1 MVELSFKTQ
10 AYKVYAPWLYKWT
23 RWRAK
28 HLYSQDTAN
37 INEVTAMLWDRY
49 LAKKFLA
56 EAGRVGAAAVAN
68 IPWSKQSDILFILGC
83 GSSIN
88 KITPEEWDLVAQ
100 YDSIGVNYFYF
111 HDFKPTAHFIELG
124 KSEAACAAV
133 HKYLLNNPIRTEPV
147 FMQIRH
153 LVNNGIQLTS
163 PGNRVKLY
171 SPTTM
176 KSRDLSVLRRYL
188 AAYYVPRFNSSPL
201 IHHSSTLDCIINFA
215 VRQGYKKLCLLGVDL
230 NNSAYFWDA
239 DPTKAQNNMAIA
251 AVNADYQA
259 ANWQRDAAIQHA
271 TVDKQLT
278 EKLNCLDLMDYLSL
292 LKDTELKHR
301 HIELV
306 VANPQSL
313 LTELFAYQSIADAA
327 GVNK

>member
-1 MVELSFKTQ
+1 MVELAFKTK
-10 AYKVYAPWLYKWT
+10 AYKVYAPWIYKWT
-23 RWRAK
+23 QWQAK
-28 HLYSQDTAN
+28 RRYNN
-37 INEVTAMLWDRY
+37 ITENLNEVTAMFWDRF
-49 LAKKFLA
+49 LANKFLA
-56 EAGRVGAAAVAN
+56 EAKRVGATAVTK
-68 IPWSKQSDILFILGC
+68 IPWSRQSDILFILGC

-88 KITPEEWDLVAQ
+88 NITAEEWQLVAQ
-100 YDSIGVNYFYF
+100 HDSIGVNYFYF

-124 KSEAACAAV
+124 KSKAAYDAI
-133 HKYLLNNPIRTEPV
+133 HQYLLNDPARTEPV

-153 LVNNGIQLTS
+153 LVNNGIQLTCLD
-163 PGNRVKLY
+163 NKVRLY

-176 KSRDLSVLRRYL
+176 KSRNPSVLRRYL
-188 AAYYVPRFNSSPL
+188 SAYYVPRFKSSPL

-215 VRQGYKKLCLLGVDL
+215 VREGYKKLCLLGVDL
-230 NNSAYFWDA
+230 SNSAYFWDA
-239 DPTKAQNNMAIA
+239 DPTKAKNNMAIT

-259 ANWQRDAAIQHA
+259 ANWQRDATIQHA
-271 TVDKQLT
+271 SVDKQLT

-292 LKDTELKHR
+292 LKDTELKRR

-313 LTELFAYQSIADAA
+313 LTELFEYQSIADAA